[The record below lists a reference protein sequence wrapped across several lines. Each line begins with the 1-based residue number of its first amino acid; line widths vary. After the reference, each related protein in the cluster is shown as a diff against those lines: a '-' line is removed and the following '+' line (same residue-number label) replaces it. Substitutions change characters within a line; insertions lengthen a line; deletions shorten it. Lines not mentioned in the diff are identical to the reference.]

1 MTQLENLKISVGSLM
16 NETKRISQFLL
27 TKQTNL
33 IFFHNMLWADIDY
46 ENYCSLYDSIKKY
59 SDTITVD
66 ADTKIIKEKI
76 AELPSISKKDFAYSP
91 VSIPTIGLFLILP
104 LGIIVWTINYFHIAA
119 LITKIRNIER
129 TLGTIDFMLRALT
142 N

>member
-33 IFFHNMLWADIDY
+33 IFFHNMLWADIEY

-76 AELPSISKKDFAYSP
+76 DELPVLSKKDFVYSP
-91 VSIPTIGLFLILP
+91 FSVPTIILFLILP